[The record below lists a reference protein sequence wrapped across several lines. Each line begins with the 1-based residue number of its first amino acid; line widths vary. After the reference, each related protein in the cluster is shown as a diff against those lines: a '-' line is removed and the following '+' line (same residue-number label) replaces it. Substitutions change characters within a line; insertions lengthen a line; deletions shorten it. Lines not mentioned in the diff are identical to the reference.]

1 MSTSHDHHYCPIFYL
16 NGFVNQKG
24 KLWRYD
30 KGNKFKPG
38 KWLSPPAI
46 MYEID
51 MNTFDL
57 PWGKDSTA
65 ENALFSRLE
74 DAWGKIIEKIRS
86 CRDLKTLE
94 QKELTL
100 LIEFVSWQYVRT
112 PFFIQEMQR
121 LRPTLTKVG
130 NLVARFK
137 YATSLQRSFLAKA
150 LTFLIAQGTKFITS
164 DKPCFLYEN
173 YQLKF
178 IPLSSDVLLS
188 WDESEDG
195 KLKLSRHE
203 LNEEGVNGMNRLVA
217 SDAKRYIVGPDTPV
231 VDLAVE
237 AAKNDPEF

>member
-1 MSTSHDHHYCPIFYL
+1 MGNAHDHHYCPIFYL
-16 NGFVNQKG
+16 NGFVSAKG

-30 KGNKFKPG
+30 KKNKFKPG
-38 KWLSPPAI
+38 KWLSPSAI
-46 MYEID
+46 MFEID

-86 CRDLKTLE
+86 RGNLRALE

-130 NLVARFK
+130 NLIARFK
-137 YATSLQRSFLAKA
+137 YATSLQRSFLTKA
-150 LTFLIAQGTKFITS
+150 LTFHIAQGTNFISS
-164 DKPCFLYEN
+164 DKPCFLYGN
-173 YQLKF
+173 YELKF
-178 IPLSSDVLLS
+178 IPLSSDILLS
-188 WDESEDG
+188 WDNSEDG
-195 KLKLSRHE
+195 KLELFRHE
-203 LNEEGVNGMNRLVA
+203 LNEEGVKGMNRLVA
-217 SDAKRYIVGPDTPV
+217 SDAKRYIVGSDTTI
-231 VDLAVE
+231 VDLAVD
-237 AAKNDPEF
+237 AAKNDPGF